1 VSRAFSK
8 TFRYTGT
15 TSVSYQRNV
24 GEHEISGALYTE
36 IIQSK
41 SEGFSYN
48 GYGLVGP
55 FKNEAGITPGTPTN
69 GYIPNVLGSATQ
81 NSLLSYFFDGTYG
94 YKRKYYLNLGARRD
108 GSSRLSKDKEW
119 ANFGQVGLGW
129 IISEENFMKNFDW
142 LNSLKLKAS
151 YGTVGSQGIGNFSTR
166 ELYDPTVYNGVGGL
180 ALSNLA
186 TPLTWERKVMFNT
199 GIEFTTIG
207 GRLGG
212 TIEVYNNITK
222 DLFLDRQLSRTSGFQ
237 SITNNLGRMEN
248 QGIEISFNADLIKTK
263 DFTLSVEANYTYNKN
278 KLLDQHG
285 QQDNITGLFINRVG
299 EQANSLYLVRYA
311 GVDPQTGDALYYKK
325 DGKTTTNIYDPDDRV
340 ILGTV
345 DPPNFGGFGTTIN
358 YKGIG
363 LDVLFSYAYGALTY
377 NNDRL
382 NVENSIYWYSNLAK
396 SMLREWQQ
404 PGDITDIPSA
414 FSDLHAETSRFVE
427 KTDYLRLRNVMLSYS
442 LPKSLLEKWKLRNIR
457 VFAQGQNLFVW
468 HNFQGYDPE
477 VVTGILGGAQY
488 PQLKTITFGLNLGL

>member
-1 VSRAFSK
+1 
-8 TFRYTGT
+8 
-15 TSVSYQRNV
+15 
-24 GEHEISGALYTE
+24 
-36 IIQSK
+36 
-41 SEGFSYN
+41 
-48 GYGLVGP
+48 
-55 FKNEAGITPGTPTN
+55 
-69 GYIPNVLGSATQ
+69 
-81 NSLLSYFFDGTYG
+81 
-94 YKRKYYLNLGARRD
+94 
-108 GSSRLSKDKEW
+108 
-119 ANFGQVGLGW
+119 
-129 IISEENFMKNFDW
+129 
-142 LNSLKLKAS
+142 
-151 YGTVGSQGIGNFSTR
+151 
-166 ELYDPTVYNGVGGL
+166 
-180 ALSNLA
+180 
-186 TPLTWERKVMFNT
+186 
-199 GIEFTTIG
+199 
-207 GRLGG
+207 
-212 TIEVYNNITK
+212 
-222 DLFLDRQLSRTSGFQ
+222 
-237 SITNNLGRMEN
+237 
-248 QGIEISFNADLIKTK
+248 
-263 DFTLSVEANYTYNKN
+263 
-278 KLLDQHG
+278 
-285 QQDNITGLFINRVG
+285 
-299 EQANSLYLVRYA
+299 
-311 GVDPQTGDALYYKK
+311 LYYKK

-442 LPKSLLEKWKLRNIR
+442 LPKSLLDKWKLRNIR